1 MEARTK
7 LFLFQH
13 SSHSLL
19 LSPGFFALKISNDF
33 VNPHTTMVK
42 YDKIILHLFS
52 YTEDSLHLKIVNDNF
67 FLSDRCDMPLGLEDG
82 RVPDPLIRAS
92 SFYNYYCGPFNAR
105 LNRRRYGRQ
114 GGAWCAKR
122 RDRRQWLQVD
132 FGALSTVSG
141 VATQGRQNSAQWVT
155 SYYISYSRNG
165 YKFAPYREGRR
176 TRVRALACLFY
187 LFYLFATLQSTIS
200 RKKKWR
206 GDLTQCAYL
215 MFNAQ
220 SIIPRFTL
228 EKFSIV
234 YTAIVLLLTCSV
246 QSACRRFFSLCFI
259 EDVFGQALCDNVV

>member
-7 LFLFQH
+7 IFPFQH

-19 LSPGFFALKISNDF
+19 LSPGFFALKISKDF
-33 VNPHTTMVK
+33 ANPHTAMVN
-42 YDKIILHLFS
+42 YDKVLLHLFS
-52 YTEDSLHLKIVNDNF
+52 HTDDSSHLKIVNDNF

-82 RVPDPLIRAS
+82 RVPDPFIRSS

-165 YKFAPYREGRR
+165 YKFVPYREGRR

-187 LFYLFATLQSTIS
+187 LFYLFATQ
-200 RKKKWR
+200 
-206 GDLTQCAYL
+206 
-215 MFNAQ
+215 
-220 SIIPRFTL
+220 
-228 EKFSIV
+228 
-234 YTAIVLLLTCSV
+234 
-246 QSACRRFFSLCFI
+246 
-259 EDVFGQALCDNVV
+259 

>member
-1 MEARTK
+1 MNQWGSIRRF
-7 LFLFQH
+7 FLFKIPCIPYYYLH
-13 SSHSLL
+13 A
-19 LSPGFFALKISNDF
+19 FIALNISKDF
-33 VNPHTTMVK
+33 VSPHTAMVK
-42 YDKIILHLFS
+42 YDEIILDLFS
-52 YTEDSLHLKIVNDNF
+52 YTDDFLNLTIVNDSF

-82 RVPDPLIRAS
+82 RVPDPLIRSS

-132 FGALSTVSG
+132 FGALSTVLG

-187 LFYLFATLQSTIS
+187 LFYLFATQ
-200 RKKKWR
+200 
-206 GDLTQCAYL
+206 
-215 MFNAQ
+215 
-220 SIIPRFTL
+220 
-228 EKFSIV
+228 
-234 YTAIVLLLTCSV
+234 
-246 QSACRRFFSLCFI
+246 
-259 EDVFGQALCDNVV
+259 

>member
-52 YTEDSLHLKIVNDNF
+52 YTEDSLHLTIVNDNF
-67 FLSDRCDMPLGLEDG
+67 FFSDRCDMPLGLEDG

-92 SFYNYYCGPFNAR
+92 SFYNYYCGPLNAR

-176 TRVRALACLFY
+176 TRVRACALLFY
-187 LFYLFATLQSTIS
+187 LFYLFATQRTKLT

-206 GDLTQCAYL
+206 GDLTECVYV
-215 MFNAQ
+215 MFN
-220 SIIPRFTL
+220 TM
-228 EKFSIV
+228 
-234 YTAIVLLLTCSV
+234 YTAIVFFLTCSV

-259 EDVFGQALCDNVV
+259 EDVFGQALCDNLV

>member
-1 MEARTK
+1 
-7 LFLFQH
+7 
-13 SSHSLL
+13 
-19 LSPGFFALKISNDF
+19 
-33 VNPHTTMVK
+33 MVK
-42 YDKIILHLFS
+42 YDKTILHLFS
-52 YTEDSLHLKIVNDNF
+52 HPEDSSHLTIVNDNLF
-67 FLSDRCDMPLGLEDG
+67 SSDRCDMPLGLEDG

-187 LFYLFATLQSTIS
+187 LFATQ
-200 RKKKWR
+200 
-206 GDLTQCAYL
+206 
-215 MFNAQ
+215 
-220 SIIPRFTL
+220 
-228 EKFSIV
+228 
-234 YTAIVLLLTCSV
+234 
-246 QSACRRFFSLCFI
+246 
-259 EDVFGQALCDNVV
+259 

>member
-1 MEARTK
+1 MEGLIFGILR
-7 LFLFQH
+7 
-13 SSHSLL
+13 
-19 LSPGFFALKISNDF
+19 
-33 VNPHTTMVK
+33 
-42 YDKIILHLFS
+42 YDKIIIHMFS
-52 YTEDSLHLKIVNDNF
+52 HTEDSSHLVIVNDNF

-82 RVPDPLIRAS
+82 RVPNPLIRAS

-165 YKFAPYREGRR
+165 YKFVPYREGRR

-187 LFYLFATLQSTIS
+187 LFYLFATQQPNLS

-206 GDLTQCAYL
+206 GDLTECAYL

-234 YTAIVLLLTCSV
+234 YTAIVFLLTWSV
-246 QSACRRFFSLCFI
+246 QSACGRFFSLCFI

>member
-1 MEARTK
+1 M
-7 LFLFQH
+7 
-13 SSHSLL
+13 
-19 LSPGFFALKISNDF
+19 
-33 VNPHTTMVK
+33 VN
-42 YDKIILHLFS
+42 YDKVILHLFS
-52 YTEDSLHLKIVNDNF
+52 HTDDSSHLTIVNDNF
-67 FLSDRCDMPLGLEDG
+67 FPSDRCDMPLGLEDG

-155 SYYISYSRNG
+155 SYYVSYSRNG

-187 LFYLFATLQSTIS
+187 LFAT
-200 RKKKWR
+200 
-206 GDLTQCAYL
+206 
-215 MFNAQ
+215 
-220 SIIPRFTL
+220 
-228 EKFSIV
+228 
-234 YTAIVLLLTCSV
+234 
-246 QSACRRFFSLCFI
+246 
-259 EDVFGQALCDNVV
+259 

>member
-1 MEARTK
+1 MAEK
-7 LFLFQH
+7 FFLRLPPYFRIWMTAPPLIWRSGTVTELCY
-13 SSHSLL
+13 SSLSCCWQFTTSVSSRSLL
-19 LSPGFFALKISNDF
+19 EQLKRNVLNQWRPVRKCFLPNIPCIPHCQTFIALKISKDF
-33 VNPHTTMVK
+33 VNPHSAVVK
-42 YDKIILHLFS
+42 YDKTILHLFS
-52 YTEDSLHLKIVNDNF
+52 HPEDSSHLTIVNDNF
-67 FLSDRCDMPLGLEDG
+67 FSSDRCDMSLGLEDG

-114 GGAWCAKR
+114 GGAWCSKR

-187 LFYLFATLQSTIS
+187 LFYLFATQ
-200 RKKKWR
+200 
-206 GDLTQCAYL
+206 
-215 MFNAQ
+215 
-220 SIIPRFTL
+220 
-228 EKFSIV
+228 
-234 YTAIVLLLTCSV
+234 
-246 QSACRRFFSLCFI
+246 
-259 EDVFGQALCDNVV
+259 